1 MNPIT
6 THARKLVYD
15 LLNLMPSAHQRASL
29 KTMLALFLRARGM
42 ALAEHAQRKSASALS
57 RFLNLYDWPTRAA
70 IRTLRREVSKT
81 LLERRKA
88 GRRPILRAIVDL
100 TPLEKSGEFEGL
112 GGLVRV
118 LNKKRGL
125 HLAILYVEL
134 DGWRIPWGFRLWR
147 GKGGASPG
155 ALALK
160 LLRSLPREL
169 TARNEEVMV
178 LADSAFC
185 GVEFLRGVR
194 RLGHHV
200 VVGVRKDRLLADGTR
215 LDRMGRRR
223 GGERRGGEKAW
234 LEGLEELP
242 VYVASYWLKRDGG
255 RERRF
260 VLSTKALSPK
270 HIVRWGKRRWR
281 IEGFF
286 KTAKGRFSL
295 DRFGQ
300 GTKLGVY
307 RYLVLSLVAYLLAHW
322 GYLSQERAGLPRWGE
337 AARTILEEVLA
348 ETVIEDLLV
357 EIEERGALLRSHGI
371 EIRVGRCKI

>member
-42 ALAEHAQRKSASALS
+42 ALPEHAQRKSASALS

-169 TARNEEVMV
+169 TARNEVMV

-242 VYVASYWLKRDGG
+242 VYVASYWLKRDAG

>member
-15 LLNLMPSAHQRASL
+15 LLNLMPSTHQRASL

-42 ALAEHAQRKSASALS
+42 ALPEYAQRKSASALS
-57 RFLNLYDWPTRAA
+57 RFLNLYDWPTRAV

-112 GGLVRV
+112 GDLVRV

-169 TARNEEVMV
+169 TARHEVMV

-215 LDRMGRRR
+215 LERMGRRR

>member
-42 ALAEHAQRKSASALS
+42 ALPEHAQRKSPSALS

-169 TARNEEVMV
+169 TARHEVMV

-185 GVEFLRGVR
+185 GVEFLGGVR
-194 RLGHHV
+194 RLGHHHV

-215 LDRMGRRR
+215 LDWMGRRR

-260 VLSTKALSPK
+260 VLST
-270 HIVRWGKRRWR
+270 RRR
-281 IEGFF
+281 
-286 KTAKGRFSL
+286 
-295 DRFGQ
+295 
-300 GTKLGVY
+300 
-307 RYLVLSLVAYLLAHW
+307 
-322 GYLSQERAGLPRWGE
+322 
-337 AARTILEEVLA
+337 
-348 ETVIEDLLV
+348 
-357 EIEERGALLRSHGI
+357 
-371 EIRVGRCKI
+371 

>member
-42 ALAEHAQRKSASALS
+42 ALPEYAQRKSASALS

-112 GGLVRV
+112 GDLVRV

-169 TARNEEVMV
+169 TARHEVMV

-185 GVEFLRGVR
+185 GVEFLREVR

>member
-1 MNPIT
+1 
-6 THARKLVYD
+6 
-15 LLNLMPSAHQRASL
+15 
-29 KTMLALFLRARGM
+29 M